1 MASTFLIA
9 GLGNPG
15 SRYDQTRHNAGFW
28 FLDALAK
35 REGLTFRNEAK
46 FHGLYCK
53 AAIQGTQQLLIMP
66 STFMNRS
73 GQSVGALAKF
83 FKIPP
88 SQIIAVHDELD
99 LPPGTMKFKTG
110 GGHGGHNGLRDIHAH
125 LGSADYHRLRL
136 GIGHPG
142 NAKAVAD
149 YVLKAPSIEDRTL
162 IDGAIDEALRALPLI
177 LDADFARATNQ
188 INGYKP

>member
-46 FHGLYCK
+46 FHGSYCK
-53 AAIQGTQQLLIMP
+53 ATIHGCQQLLVMP
-66 STFMNRS
+66 GTFMNRS

-83 FKIPP
+83 YKLPP
-88 SQIIAVHDELD
+88 EQIIVVHDELD
-99 LPPGTMKFKTG
+99 LPAGSMKFKTG

-125 LGSADYHRLRL
+125 LGSPNYHRLRI

-142 NAKAVAD
+142 DAKAVAD
-149 YVLKAPSIEDRTL
+149 YVLKAPSISDRQL

-177 LDADFARATNQ
+177 LDADFGRATNQ
-188 INGYKP
+188 INGYRP